1 MFGVA
6 VLTHF
11 NKVGIK
17 RGAHLGYSYCSALLG
32 QGFNKKHK
40 VNYLYFKVWN
50 NMDCFTIYIAFK
62 KKCLNSYLFL
72 VE

>member
-17 RGAHLGYSYCSALLG
+17 RGTHLGYSYVQLCWDMALIKSIRLIICILKCG
-32 QGFNKKHK
+32 TTWI
-40 VNYLYFKVWN
+40 VLLYIWHL
-50 NMDCFTIYIAFK
+50 